1 MCAYDAYEPLN
12 VPKPFG
18 ENVWIVDGPEIR
30 MDFGPFHIPF
40 PTRMTVVRL
49 SDGGLWLH
57 SPIAPDEGLFAALSE
72 LGEVRYLVAPNTI
85 HYWYMA
91 DWIDRYPDAET
102 LAVPDLDV
110 KAKRPFRIDKKLE
123 MDARFEWQDE
133 IDWLL
138 VPGTVFSE
146 AVFFVKSAKLLVL
159 VDLIENFE
167 LPRVRNRLQRWAIK
181 LFHANGSLPYDA
193 RMTFRPKMPEVR
205 RQIARMLQWPIEV
218 VTMTHGAPITE
229 DVPATLRRAFAWVK
243 VHKAKG

>member
-18 ENVWIVDGPEIR
+18 DNVWIVDGPEIR
-30 MDFGPFHIPF
+30 MDFGPFKVPF

-49 SDGGLWLH
+49 ADGGLWLH
-57 SPIAPDEGLFAALSE
+57 SPIAPDEGLFAALKE
-72 LGEVRYLVAPNTI
+72 LGEVRYLVAPNSI
-85 HYWYMA
+85 HYWFMA
-91 DWIDRYPDAET
+91 DWIERYPDAET
-102 LAVPDLDV
+102 LAVPDLDT
-110 KAKRPFRIDKKLE
+110 KAKRPFRIDRKLE

-146 AVFFVKSAKLLVL
+146 AVFFVKSARLLVL

-167 LPRVRNRLQRWAIK
+167 LPRVRNPLQRWAIK

-193 RMTFRPKMPEVR
+193 RLTFRPKMDLVR
-205 RQIARMLQWPIEV
+205 QQVGKMLQWPVEKI
-218 VTMTHGAPITE
+218 TMTHGKPYLHNAPAE
-229 DVPATLRRAFAWVK
+229 LRRAFKWARPK
-243 VHKAKG
+243 

>member
-1 MCAYDAYEPLN
+1 MCAYEPYEPLN

-30 MDFGPFHIPF
+30 MDFGPFKVPF

-49 SDGGLWLH
+49 AGGGLWLH
-57 SPIAPDEGLFAALSE
+57 SPIAPDEGLFAALQD
-72 LGEVRYLVAPNTI
+72 LGEVRYLVAPNSI

-91 DWIDRYPDAET
+91 DWIERYPHAET
-102 LAVPDLDV
+102 LAVPDLDE
-110 KAKRPFRIDKKLE
+110 KAKRPFRIDRKLE
-123 MDARFEWQDE
+123 MDARFDWQDE

-146 AVFFVKSAKLLVL
+146 AVFFVKSARLLVL

-167 LPRVRNRLQRWAIK
+167 PLRVRNRLQRWAIQ

-193 RMTFRPKMPEVR
+193 RLTFRPKMDMVR
-205 RQIARMLQWPIEV
+205 QQIGRMLDWPVEA
-218 VTMTHGAPITE
+218 VTMTHGKPYTE
-229 DVPATLRRAFAWVK
+229 NASAELRRAFKWAMPK
-243 VHKAKG
+243 